1 MGILMLTLTGLMDGL
16 HNPNFLKENTS
27 YLGSTV
33 LAHRAEVY
41 SYKIKPTQIQNI
53 NYETK

>member
-1 MGILMLTLTGLMDGL
+1 MDGL